1 MKAFPSLTARAARIL
16 LFAGALA
23 GAPAA
28 RADGLPD
35 LGEAA
40 RAELSP
46 QMERKIGE
54 SIMNE
59 IRLHEPS
66 YISDPEVGDYL
77 NTLGRRIVAAG
88 SEATGN
94 FHFFA
99 IRDDSINAFAMFG
112 GFIGVNSG
120 TLLTAQS
127 ESEVAGVIAHE
138 IAHVTQNHLVR
149 QIANERQMT
158 LPSILVMLAGVLAAR
173 SNSSVAAAS
182 IVGAQAGVVQSQL
195 AFTRD
200 YEREADR
207 VGFQMLLKAGFDP
220 RGMSD
225 FFERLQSAGRLYE
238 SNAPV
243 YLRSHPLTIERL
255 SDMQNRAQSS
265 AYKQV
270 LNSIDFELVRAKLRA
285 TQGMPREAVAEFERR
300 LQEKKYTSLAATRYG
315 LAVAQMRVKNAAA
328 AQQEIDAIQ
337 KLKVISPM
345 IFSLSAEIRE
355 ALGDA
360 SGAQTIYRNAL
371 QRYPHAR
378 GLVYGYAR
386 LLHSQRQYDKALQ
399 FVNAQLQI
407 NLSDFEL
414 HEIQAQIYASQG
426 RRLLQHRALAE
437 FYALQGLPGL
447 AIEQLQ
453 LAQQATDGN
462 FYEQSVVDARLRELR
477 RLRDEDDRLRKS
489 GGF

>member
-1 MKAFPSLTARAARIL
+1 MSAFPSLTASAARIL
-16 LFAGALA
+16 FVASALA
-23 GAPAA
+23 LAQAA

-59 IRLHEPS
+59 IRLHESS
-66 YISDPEVGDYL
+66 YIDDPEVGDYL
-77 NTLGRRIVAAG
+77 NALGRRIVAAG
-88 SEATGN
+88 PQASGH

-99 IRDDSINAFAMFG
+99 LQDDSINAFAMFG

-207 VGFQMLLKAGFDP
+207 VGFQMLQDAGFDP
-220 RGMSD
+220 RGMAE
-225 FFERLQSAGRLYE
+225 FFERLQRAGRLYE

-243 YLRSHPLTIERL
+243 YLRSHPLTVERL

-270 LNSIDFELVRAKLRA
+270 VNSVDFELVRAKLRA
-285 TQGMPREAVAEFERR
+285 RQETPREAIAEFERR
-300 LQEKKYTSLAATRYG
+300 LDEKKYTSLAATHYG
-315 LAVAQMRVKNAAA
+315 LAIAQMRAKNPTA
-328 AQQEIDAIQ
+328 AQREIDAAK
-337 KLKVISPM
+337 KLKTASPM
-345 IFSLSAEIRE
+345 IDSLAAEIRD
-355 ALGDA
+355 AQGDA
-360 SGAQTIYRNAL
+360 SGAQSLYRNAL

-386 LLHSQRQYDKALQ
+386 LLLSLRQYDKALQ
-399 FVNAQLQI
+399 FVNAQLAA
-407 NLSDFEL
+407 NLSDFKL
-414 HEIQAQIYASQG
+414 HEIQAQIHAAQG
-426 RRLLQHRALAE
+426 KRLLQHRALAE
-437 FYALQGLPGL
+437 FYALQGLTGL

-453 LAQQATDGN
+453 LAQQASDGN

-477 RLRDEDDRLRKS
+477 WQRDEDEKLRKS